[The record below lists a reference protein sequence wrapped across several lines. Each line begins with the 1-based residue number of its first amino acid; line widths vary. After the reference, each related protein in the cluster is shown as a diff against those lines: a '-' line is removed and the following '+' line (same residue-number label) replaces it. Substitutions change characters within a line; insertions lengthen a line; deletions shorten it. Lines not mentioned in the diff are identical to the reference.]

1 MQKPTRVLITGS
13 TDGIGAATVHSLAE
27 SGCELLI
34 HGRSADKLQTIRKSV
49 LDAIPNAKLE
59 IFQADLS
66 DFHQVINLAKQIKGA
81 HQQIDVLI
89 NNAGVFKLSQSKTQD
104 GLDVR
109 FVVNTL
115 APYLLT
121 QLLLPLLSPQGRIV
135 NLSSAAQASV
145 EPQELFSLK
154 DFSDSAAYAKSK
166 LAITMWSKHLASKLA
181 DTSRVV
187 IAVNPASMLGSKMVK
202 EAYGVAGGD
211 VQRGAD
217 ILVKAALSQEFAT
230 ANGLYFDNDIGQF
243 APPHPDGTDNIKC
256 RELTER
262 LDEWVASLL
271 LSHR

>member
-1 MQKPTRVLITGS
+1 MQKPIRVLITGA
-13 TDGIGAATVHSLAE
+13 TDGIGAATAHSLAE
-27 SGCELLI
+27 LDCELLI
-34 HGRSADKLQTIRKSV
+34 HGRSADKLATIHKS
-49 LDAIPNAKLE
+49 LLEAIPNAKLE
-59 IFQADLS
+59 TFQADLS
-66 DFHQVINLAKQIKGA
+66 DFHQVIDLAEQIKGT

-121 QLLLPLLSPQGRIV
+121 QLLLPVLSPKGRII

-145 EPQELFSLK
+145 EPHELFSLK

-166 LAITMWSKHLASKLA
+166 LAITMWSKHLAGKLV
-181 DTSRVV
+181 DTNQVV
-187 IAVNPASMLGSKMVK
+187 VAVNPASMLGSKMVK

-217 ILVKAALSQEFAT
+217 ILVKATLSQEFAT
-230 ANGLYFDNDIGQF
+230 ANGLYFDNDTGQF
-243 APPHPDGTDNIKC
+243 ASPHPDGTDDIKC
-256 RELTER
+256 RKLTET
-262 LDEWVASLL
+262 LDEWVTNLL
-271 LSHR
+271 QSER